1 MLNYQRVTTHRAIWQ
16 VPSLSSTWPC
26 LGFNRRLLSFRCL
39 HEGPAKIPGDCQSNR
54 WITTDSVSL
63 LWNKKN
69 AQGHPFR
76 YEPALLFKKKVKF
89 VFVVAGKNL
98 SILVQ
103 IQQRHVAA
111 ATKRAALL
119 LQGSQIK
126 ERHHSKTKCIFQK
139 E

>member
-1 MLNYQRVTTHRAIWQ
+1 MKDLQRSQATVSQTGGLQLTQ
-16 VPSLSSTWPC
+16 
-26 LGFNRRLLSFRCL
+26 FLSF
-39 HEGPAKIPGDCQSNR
+39 GI
-54 WITTDSVSL
+54 
-63 LWNKKN
+63 KKN

-76 YEPALLFKKKVKF
+76 YELALLFKKKF